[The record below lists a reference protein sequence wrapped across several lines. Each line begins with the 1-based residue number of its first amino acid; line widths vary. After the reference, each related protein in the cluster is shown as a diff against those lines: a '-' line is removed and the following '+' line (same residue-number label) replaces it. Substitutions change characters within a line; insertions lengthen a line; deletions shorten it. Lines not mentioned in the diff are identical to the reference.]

1 MCFFFF
7 TVDNI
12 LHLQN
17 QCAITPCDPYGVR
30 NGLYGATKSS
40 PKMLVCVCVCVCVA
54 CSSFVGQKNVLRC
67 VFKLLIFFFFF
78 FFLQKELLLKDLIKS
93 REPKF

>member
-40 PKMLVCVCVCVCVA
+40 PKMLVCVCVCGLQFIC
-54 CSSFVGQKNVLRC
+54 CSEKC
-67 VFKLLIFFFFF
+67 FKVRFQVVNFFFFF
-78 FFLQKELLLKDLIKS
+78 SFCKKNLY
-93 REPKF
+93 

>member
-1 MCFFFF
+1 MCFFFFF

-40 PKMLVCVCVCVCVA
+40 PKMLVCVCVCVCGLQFIC
-54 CSSFVGQKNVLRC
+54 CSEKC
-67 VFKLLIFFFFF
+67 FKVRFQVVNFFFFF
-78 FFLQKELLLKDLIKS
+78 FSFCKKNLY
-93 REPKF
+93 